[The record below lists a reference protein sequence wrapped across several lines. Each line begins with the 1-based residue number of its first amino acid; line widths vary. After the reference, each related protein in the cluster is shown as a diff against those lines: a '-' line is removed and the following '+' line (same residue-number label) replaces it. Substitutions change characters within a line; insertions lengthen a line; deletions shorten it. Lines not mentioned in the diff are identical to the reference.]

1 MPTLAW
7 ACYSISFTPSVR
19 TVDTTVAPF
28 LASHSRKI
36 MWQAI
41 LGFGFGAAATS
52 LLAWQLSVRWARRQR
67 KKELQLVQR
76 TQRVEKLAELGVLT
90 SGLAHEIR
98 NPLSTI
104 KMNLQLLAEDIARQ
118 QKELEPTPGGFLEKL
133 DTPEQ
138 VLQRYLRKIE
148 TVGGEADRL
157 AETLNDFLR
166 YAGKLELH
174 PARCDVNEMLDD
186 LIDFFTPQALSQ
198 GVQVRQSLASGPLW
212 CKVDTDLLKQAI
224 LNLLLNA
231 TQAMAGGGELIVRTE
246 ARQQQAKIDVIDTG
260 PGIDPEEQEK
270 IFEAYFTTKRGGTG
284 LGLPTCRRI
293 LEAHGGHI
301 ELVSEKGKGSN
312 FTIYLPLVAE

>member
-1 MPTLAW
+1 
-7 ACYSISFTPSVR
+7 
-19 TVDTTVAPF
+19 
-28 LASHSRKI
+28 
-36 MWQAI
+36 MWQVI
-41 LGFGFGAAATS
+41 LGFGFGASAAS
-52 LLAWQLSVRWARRQR
+52 LLAWQLSERRARRQR
-67 KKELQLVQR
+67 KKEQQLVQR

-118 QKELEPTPGGFLEKL
+118 QKDLERTSEESTEKL
-133 DTPEQ
+133 DVPQEI
-138 VLQRYLRKIE
+138 LQRYQRKIE
-148 TVGGEADRL
+148 TVTGEADRL

-166 YAGKLELH
+166 YAGKMELH
-174 PARCDVNEMLDD
+174 PIRCDVNELLDD
-186 LIDFFTPQALSQ
+186 LIDFFTPQALNQ
-198 GVQVRQSLASGPLW
+198 GVQVRQSLASGPVW

-231 TQAMAGGGELIVRTE
+231 TQAMAGGGELILRTE
-246 ARQQQAKIDVIDTG
+246 IQQDQAKIDVIDTG
-260 PGIDPEEQEK
+260 PGIDPKEQEK

-293 LEAHGGHI
+293 IEAHGGHI

-312 FTIYLPLVAE
+312 FTIYLPLANDE

>member
-1 MPTLAW
+1 
-7 ACYSISFTPSVR
+7 
-19 TVDTTVAPF
+19 
-28 LASHSRKI
+28 

-41 LGFGFGAAATS
+41 LGFSIGAATAS
-52 LLAWQLSVRWARRQR
+52 LLAWQLSVRWTRRQR
-67 KKELQLVQR
+67 KKEQRLVQR

-104 KMNLQLLAEDIARQ
+104 KINLQLLSEDIARQ
-118 QKELEPTPGGFLEKL
+118 QKSMQHSLEGISEKREI
-133 DTPEQ
+133 PEQ
-138 VLQRYLRKIE
+138 ALQRYLRKIE
-148 TVGGEADRL
+148 IITGEADRL

-174 PARCDVNEMLDD
+174 LARCNVNELVDD

-198 GVQVRQSLASGPLW
+198 GVQVRQALASEPLW
-212 CKVDTDLLKQAI
+212 SKVDADLLKQAI

-231 TQAMAGGGELIVRTE
+231 TQAMAGGGELIIRTE
-246 ARQQQAKIDVIDTG
+246 ARHPQAKIDVIDTG
-260 PGIDPEEQEK
+260 PGIEVSEQEK
-270 IFEAYFTTKRGGTG
+270 IFEAYFTTKGEGTG

-293 LEAHGGHI
+293 IEAHGGHI

-312 FTIYLPLVAE
+312 FTIYLPLAEQ

>member
-1 MPTLAW
+1 
-7 ACYSISFTPSVR
+7 
-19 TVDTTVAPF
+19 
-28 LASHSRKI
+28 

-41 LGFGFGAAATS
+41 LGFGIGVAAAS
-52 LLAWQLSVRWARRQR
+52 LVAWRLSVRWARRQR
-67 KKELQLVQR
+67 KKEQRLVQR

-104 KMNLQLLAEDIARQ
+104 KMNLQLLSEDIARQ
-118 QKELEPTPGGFLEKL
+118 QKELEHSSGDLSEKL
-133 DTPEQ
+133 DMPERI
-138 VLQRYLRKIE
+138 LTRYLRKIE
-148 TVGGEADRL
+148 IVTGEADRL

-174 PARCDVNEMLDD
+174 LARCDVNELVDD

-212 CKVDTDLLKQAI
+212 SKVDADLLKQAI
-224 LNLLLNA
+224 LNLFLNA
-231 TQAMAGGGELIVRTE
+231 AQAMAGGGELIVRTE
-246 ARQQQAKIDVIDTG
+246 TRDLQAKIDVIDTG
-260 PGIDPEEQEK
+260 SGIEADEQEK

-293 LEAHGGHI
+293 IEAHGGHI

-312 FTIYLPLVAE
+312 FTIYLPLAEQ